1 VKVVLKMKMSV
12 RMEGVGGEGARG
24 GGGSCHLYGQF
35 ALGMG
40 GLVLTERLPVPL
52 KEVRIDFST
61 YIYI

>member
-1 VKVVLKMKMSV
+1 
-12 RMEGVGGEGARG
+12 MEGVGGEGARG
-24 GGGSCHLYGQF
+24 GGGSCHLYGHF